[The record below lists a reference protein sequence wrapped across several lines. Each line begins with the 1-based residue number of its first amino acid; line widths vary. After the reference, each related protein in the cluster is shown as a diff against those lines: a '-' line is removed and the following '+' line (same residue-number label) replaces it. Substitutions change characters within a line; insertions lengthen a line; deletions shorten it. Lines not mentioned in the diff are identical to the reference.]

1 MTEIWKDITGY
12 EGLYQV
18 SDLGRVRSLDRVVP
32 DSRGHTRKLKGRIL
46 KALLKVNP
54 PYWRVILSKEDV
66 HETFTVHKL
75 VVNTFLGPCPKGMEI
90 LHGVEGKEVNTP
102 SNLRYGT
109 RSENTFDRL
118 RDGTHNNRPV
128 RRSDGREFTSSSE
141 AHRLTGVSASSIWK
155 VCSNYVRPNGQHH
168 LTAGGFSWEF
178 I

>member
-1 MTEIWKDITGY
+1 MTETWKDVAGY

-18 SDLGRVRSLDRVVP
+18 SNLGRVRSLDRVVP
-32 DSRGHTRKLKGRIL
+32 DSRGWTRKIKGRIL
-46 KALLKVNP
+46 KTQNTGNNK
-54 PYWRVILSKEDV
+54 YWMLILSKEGI

-75 VVNTFLGPCPKGMEI
+75 VASAFLGPCPKGMEI

-109 RSENTFDRL
+109 RSENAFDRL
-118 RDGTHNNRPV
+118 RDGTQSNRPV
-128 RRSDGREFTSSSE
+128 RRSDGRDFTSPSE
-141 AHRLTGVSASSIWK
+141 AHRLTGIQASSIRA
-155 VCSNYVRPNGQHH
+155 VCSKYISPNGKRR